1 METTLTNIY
10 INLLIM
16 YIKKI
21 LGVIAIIGLL
31 VAAYLAYYIYG
42 AMLSPNTAFNN
53 DEAFIFVPTNAKYA
67 EVREQLEPLL
77 KDIDK
82 FDALADQ
89 KKYKTN
95 IKAGRFVIT
104 NGMSNNDIINSIRSK
119 NVPLKI
125 AFNNQERIEDLAGR
139 VAFQIEA
146 DSLSLINAMK
156 DEAFLNKNGFNNDS
170 ALSMYIPNSYEVY
183 WNTSANGFRDKML
196 KEYQRFWNATRNEKR
211 KALNL
216 SINEVMSI
224 AAIVHKETAKVDER
238 PRVAGVYLNR
248 IRKGMPLQADPTVI
262 YAVKKESGDFNR
274 VIKRVLYKDLEI
286 DSKYNTY
293 KYGGIPPGP
302 IFMPDVSAIDAVLNS
317 ENHNYIYFVAN
328 VKNFG
333 YHKFAKTLSQ
343 HNMNKQEYVRW
354 INKQGVNR

>member
-1 METTLTNIY
+1 
-10 INLLIM
+10 M

-21 LGVIAIIGLL
+21 LGAIAIIGLA
-31 VAAYLAYYIYG
+31 VAAYFAYFIYG

-53 DEAFIFVPTNAKYA
+53 DVAYIFVPTNAKYTD
-67 EVREQLEPLL
+67 VREQLEPLL
-77 KDIDK
+77 KDING
-82 FDALADQ
+82 FDALAGQ
-89 KKYKTN
+89 KKYTTN

-104 NGMSNNDIINSIRSK
+104 KGMSNNEIINSIRSK
-119 NVPLKI
+119 NLPLKI

-146 DSLSLINAMK
+146 DSLSLLKVMK
-156 DEAFLNKNGFNNDS
+156 DEAFLNQNGFNNDS
-170 ALSMYIPNSYEVY
+170 ALSMYIPNSYEIY
-183 WNTSANGFRDKML
+183 WNTSAEGFRDKML
-196 KEYQRFWNATRNEKR
+196 KEYQNFWNGSRNKKR

-262 YAVKKESGDFNR
+262 YAIKKQSGNFNQ

-293 KYGGIPPGP
+293 KYASIPPGP
-302 IFMPDVSAIDAVLNS
+302 IFMPDISAIDAVLNA
-317 ENHNYIYFVAN
+317 EKHNYIYFVAN

-343 HNMNKQEYVRW
+343 HDVNKKEYVRW
-354 INKQGVNR
+354 INKQGFNR